1 MINSNTK
8 TNKNNEYVEKNSTD
22 QMIDQLIKENEILSK
37 LVKGKCQ
44 PNEALNSLYNILSS
58 QRNKIDSLSYEH
70 LSLEQSIEQL
80 EISIDSLRN
89 RTYTVQDN
97 KTLYQPSSSLN
108 KTNQSLSIKYNP
120 SELLSFSGLMGKTSQ
135 HQSLN
140 LGNLMQ
146 MSVTNFS
153 KRNLAPISKSNTNIS
168 HSKNEEGEQKTVKKK
183 KKKVK
188 ENIEN
193 NEQ

>member
-1 MINSNTK
+1 MVNKKNSNLIIIILIVLVIGLVGFICYDK
-8 TNKNNEYVEKNSTD
+8 LLNNKDNNN
-22 QMIDQLIKENEILSK
+22 IENKDE
-37 LVKGKCQ
+37 Q
-44 PNEALNSLYNILSS
+44 
-58 QRNKIDSLSYEH
+58 NKIDSLSNEH

-80 EISIDSLRN
+80 QISIESLRN
-89 RTYTVQDN
+89 RTYTTSEN
-97 KTLYQPSSSLN
+97 TTSFKPAPTIN
-108 KTNQSLSIKYNP
+108 KTNQSVSIKYNP
-120 SELLSFSGLMGKTSQ
+120 SELLSFSGLMGKTAQ

-146 MSVTNFS
+146 LSVTNFS

-168 HSKNEEGEQKTVKKK
+168 QNTNEDGEQKIVKKKKK

-188 ENIEN
+188 EN

>member
-1 MINSNTK
+1 MINSNSK

-37 LVKGKCQ
+37 LVKGKSL

-58 QRNKIDSLSYEH
+58 QRNKIDSLSNEH

-80 EISIDSLRN
+80 QISIETLRN
-89 RTYTVQDN
+89 RTYTTSEN
-97 KTLYQPSSSLN
+97 TTSFKPAPAIN
-108 KTNQSLSIKYNP
+108 KTNQSVSIKYNP

-146 MSVTNFS
+146 LSVTNFS

-168 HSKNEEGEQKTVKKK
+168 QNTNEDGEQKIVKKKKK

-188 ENIEN
+188 EN

>member
-1 MINSNTK
+1 MINSNSK

-37 LVKGKCQ
+37 LVKGKSL

-58 QRNKIDSLSYEH
+58 QRNKIDSLSNEH

-80 EISIDSLRN
+80 QISIETLRN
-89 RTYTVQDN
+89 RTYTTSEN
-97 KTLYQPSSSLN
+97 TTSFKPAPPIN
-108 KTNQSLSIKYNP
+108 KTNQSVSIKYNP

-146 MSVTNFS
+146 LSVTNFS
-153 KRNLAPISKSNTNIS
+153 KRNLAPISKSNTHIS
-168 HSKNEEGEQKTVKKK
+168 QNTNEDGEQKIVKKKKK

-188 ENIEN
+188 EN

>member
-1 MINSNTK
+1 MINSNSK

-37 LVKGKCQ
+37 LVKGKSL

-58 QRNKIDSLSYEH
+58 QRNKIDSLSNEH

-80 EISIDSLRN
+80 QISIESLRN
-89 RTYTVQDN
+89 RTYTTSEN
-97 KTLYQPSSSLN
+97 TTSFKPAPAIN
-108 KTNQSLSIKYNP
+108 KTNQSVSIKYNP

-146 MSVTNFS
+146 
-153 KRNLAPISKSNTNIS
+153 L
-168 HSKNEEGEQKTVKKK
+168 
-183 KKKVK
+183 
-188 ENIEN
+188 
-193 NEQ
+193 

>member
-1 MINSNTK
+1 MINSNSK
-8 TNKNNEYVEKNSTD
+8 TNKNNEYAEKNSTD

-37 LVKGKCQ
+37 LVKGKSQ

-58 QRNKIDSLSYEH
+58 QRNKIDSLSNEH

-80 EISIDSLRN
+80 QISIESLRN
-89 RTYTVQDN
+89 RTYNTSEN
-97 KTLYQPSSSLN
+97 TTSFKPAPAIN
-108 KTNQSLSIKYNP
+108 KTNQSVSIKYNP

-146 MSVTNFS
+146 LSVTNFS

-168 HSKNEEGEQKTVKKK
+168 QNTNEDGEQKIVKKKKK

-188 ENIEN
+188 EN